1 MYNNHFGLTRAPFR
15 ITPDSRHFFGGG
27 QRSEILDTL
36 IYAVNE
42 SDEILKVIGEIGTG
56 KTLLCR
62 MLQDRL
68 PDTVD
73 VVYLANP
80 GLAPEEIISALALEL
95 QLSIAPETPPLHV
108 RQQLEN
114 YLLQSCRQGR
124 KIVVLI
130 EETQR
135 MSLDTLEELRLLS
148 NLQTGQS
155 RLLQLILFGQPEL
168 NQLLDKYDIRQL
180 KDRIAQSIDLN
191 PLSTAEVRDYVRF
204 RLHGAGYTGH
214 ELFTYPAYRQLA
226 RSSRGL
232 IRRLHVLADKALLA
246 AYASESDRVHWI
258 HVHRAARDDCS
269 RGRKGSLSGS
279 LTTGLVAGF
288 SLAVATAQV
297 INRSPDRPTGEMKST
312 PTSISQN
319 IDEIRKAALT
329 LKPAAG
335 LPLAA
340 ARLRATRDRMPH
352 AQPGGITIQLLL
364 SEDDDLNKIE
374 KILRTRDYAN
384 LLPNIYLYRS
394 EVGGRQRWHL
404 LYGIFDGKSDAMDA
418 LAALPDKARSQNPY
432 LRSLKALQTSN
443 VSMGLDT
450 SADEY
455 GLLRC
460 NDGADTQCRSG
471 RYSVTG

>member
-1 MYNNHFGLTRAPFR
+1 MYNKHFGLTRAPFR

-42 SDEILKVIGEIGTG
+42 SGKILKVIGEIGTG

-80 GLAPEEIISALALEL
+80 NLAPEEVISALAIEL
-95 QLSIAPETPPLHV
+95 QISIAHETPPLHV
-108 RQQLEN
+108 RQQLVN
-114 YLLQSCRQGR
+114 YLIQSCSQGR
-124 KIVVLI
+124 KVVVLV
-130 EETQR
+130 EEAQR

-148 NLQTGQS
+148 NLQTGQTK
-155 RLLQLILFGQPEL
+155 LLQLILFGQPEL
-168 NQLLDKYDIRQL
+168 NQLLDNYNVRQL

-246 AYASESDRVHWI
+246 AYASGTDRVHWV
-258 HVHRAARDDCS
+258 HVYRAARDDCS
-269 RGRKGSLSGS
+269 RGRKGALPRG
-279 LTTGLVAGF
+279 LTTGLFAGF

-297 INRSPDRPTGEMKST
+297 IYRTPAGPTGEMKST
-312 PTSISQN
+312 STQISQN
-319 IDEIRKAALT
+319 IDETRKAALT
-329 LKPAAG
+329 MKPAAG

-340 ARLRATRDRMPH
+340 ARLRATRDRIPN
-352 AQPGGITIQLLL
+352 AEPGGITIQLLL

-404 LYGIFDGKSDAMDA
+404 LYGIFDGKSKAMEA
-418 LAALPDKARSQNPY
+418 LAVLPDKVRAQKPY
-432 LRSLKALQTSN
+432 LRSLNALQISQVSIGTS
-443 VSMGLDT
+443 T
-450 SADEY
+450 HEDEN
-455 GLLRC
+455 GVLRC
-460 NDGADTQCRSG
+460 NHDADTRCQTGNYR
-471 RYSVTG
+471 VTG